1 MQNSINEYVSGLLA
15 TLSAMPLVGQPK
27 IEFDD
32 REEAWFIRADIRFMD
47 NSLLHFRELWVWQ
60 NDQPF
65 KKAYTYHYQ
74 REDETIVFRY
84 DNAPHFPHLPTA
96 PNHKH
101 VGENKVVAAN
111 APDLES
117 ILKEIE
123 GLSKA

>member
-1 MQNSINEYVSGLLA
+1 LNKDYLESILA
-15 TLSAMPLVGQPK
+15 LLSASPFVHEPVVNV
-27 IEFDD
+27 DD
-32 REEAWFIRADIRFMD
+32 RDEVWFIRADVHFID
-47 NSLLHFRELWVWQ
+47 NSLLHFRELFVKQ
-60 NDQPF
+60 EKPF

-101 VGENKVVAAN
+101 VGENDVVTAN

-117 ILKEIE
+117 VLKEIE
-123 GLSKA
+123 ALIKP

>member
-1 MQNSINEYVSGLLA
+1 MQNSINEYVSGILA
-15 TLSAMPLVGQPK
+15 TLAAMPLARQPK

-32 REEAWFIRADIRFMD
+32 REEVWFIRADIRFMD
-47 NSLLHFRELWVWQ
+47 NSLLHFRELWIWQ
-60 NDQPF
+60 DDRPF

-74 REDETIVFRY
+74 REDETIIFRY

-101 VGENKVVAAN
+101 VGENDVIAAN

-117 ILKEIE
+117 VLKEIE
-123 GLSKA
+123 KMIKT